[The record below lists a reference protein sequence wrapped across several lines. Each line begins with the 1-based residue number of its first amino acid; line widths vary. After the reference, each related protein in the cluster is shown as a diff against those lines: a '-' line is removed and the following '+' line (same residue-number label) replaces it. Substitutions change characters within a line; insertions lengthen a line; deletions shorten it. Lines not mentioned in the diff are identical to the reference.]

1 MGSFYDLIKNVKYTL
16 ILSEELT
23 KKRVDIDTLIKMS
36 KLQFENHREHLYDKP
51 ATLHDLSIDKRSL

>member
-36 KLQFENHREHLYDKP
+36 KLQYENHTERF
-51 ATLHDLSIDKRSL
+51 